1 MHRRI
6 ADVMLAMVMLAA
18 ILLGLAGCRRTETRA
33 TVTPAQ
39 TPASQQSLPV
49 VGGES
54 TPLPTA
60 AIGESP
66 IQP

>member
-1 MHRRI
+1 MQRRI
-6 ADVMLAMVMLAA
+6 ANIALATVMLAA
-18 ILLGLAGCRRTETRA
+18 ILVGLAGCRRTETRA
-33 TVTPAQ
+33 TATPAQ
-39 TPASQQSLPV
+39 TPASQQSLPM